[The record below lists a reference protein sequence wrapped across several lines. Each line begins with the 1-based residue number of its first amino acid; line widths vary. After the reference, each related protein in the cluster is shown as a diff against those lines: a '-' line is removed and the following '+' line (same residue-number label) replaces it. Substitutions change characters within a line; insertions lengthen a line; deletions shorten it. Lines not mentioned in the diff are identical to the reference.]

1 MIFSTL
7 STPLFQVLLISIS
20 LCENYHESN
29 LNSRKKPWITTGI
42 RTAIKKKNKLFK
54 NFIRTR
60 SNEVLAKLKLY
71 RNKLNHLI
79 KLSKRNYYNNYFTN
93 NKNNTKKTWQGIKQ
107 IITTKP
113 KRVQPPPKITVD
125 GVEIT
130 DITKIAN
137 EFNVFFCNIGYCL
150 ANNICQSNT
159 TPLQYLPPKLDNSF
173 YLFPVPESEIV
184 DEISTLNESKATGPF
199 SISTKILKFL
209 KFFISKPLE
218 ILFNFSFSSGTVP
231 SQFTLARV
239 LPVFKKGIQTLCENY
254 RPISLLSIFNRIL
267 ERLMYKRL
275 ISYIEKFNIL
285 YSKQFGFR
293 EKHSTEHAI
302 LSIID
307 KIEHAVEDG
316 KFSCGIFL
324 DLSKAF
330 DTVNHSILLQKL
342 EHYGIQGVAYDWFI
356 SYLAERKQFVSIGQ
370 KCSSHLINPCGV
382 PQGSVLG
389 PLLFLLYVN
398 DISQCSKIFDI
409 HLFADDSMRV
419 RVY

>member
-1 MIFSTL
+1 MRKL
-7 STPLFQVLLISIS
+7 
-20 LCENYHESN
+20 
-29 LNSRKKPWITTGI
+29 SRKQSKQQKKTWITTGI

-54 NFIRTR
+54 SFIRTR

-93 NKNNTKKTWQGIKQ
+93 NKNNTKKTCQGIKQ

-150 ANNICQSNT
+150 ANNIRQSNT

-173 YLFPVPESEIV
+173 YLFPVSESEIV

-199 SISTKILKFL
+199 SIPTKILKFL
-209 KFFISKPLE
+209 KFLISKPLE

-231 SQFTLARV
+231 SQFKLARV
-239 LPVFKKGIQTLCENY
+239 LPVFKKGTQTFCENY

-285 YSKQFGFR
+285 YNKQFGFR

-330 DTVNHSILLQKL
+330 DTVKPFNLTTKT
-342 EHYGIQGVAYDWFI
+342 
-356 SYLAERKQFVSIGQ
+356 
-370 KCSSHLINPCGV
+370 
-382 PQGSVLG
+382 
-389 PLLFLLYVN
+389 
-398 DISQCSKIFDI
+398 
-409 HLFADDSMRV
+409 
-419 RVY
+419 

>member
-7 STPLFQVLLISIS
+7 FTPLFQVLLISIS
-20 LCENYHESN
+20 LCENYT
-29 LNSRKKPWITTGI
+29 WITTGI

-79 KLSKRNYYNNYFTN
+79 KVSKRNYYNNYFTS

-113 KRVQPPPKITVD
+113 KRVQPPPKITAD

-137 EFNVFFCNIGYCL
+137 EFNVFLCNIGYCL
-150 ANNICQSNT
+150 ANNICQNNT

-173 YLFPVPESEIV
+173 YLFPVSESEIV

-199 SISTKILKFL
+199 SIPTKILKLL

-231 SQFTLARV
+231 SQFKLARV
-239 LPVFKKGIQTLCENY
+239 LPVFKKGTQTLCENY

-285 YSKQFGFR
+285 YSKQLGFR
-293 EKHSTEHAI
+293 EKTS
-302 LSIID
+302 SI
-307 KIEHAVEDG
+307 ETPV
-316 KFSCGIFL
+316 
-324 DLSKAF
+324 
-330 DTVNHSILLQKL
+330 L
-342 EHYGIQGVAYDWFI
+342 EQVTLWH
-356 SYLAERKQFVSIGQ
+356 
-370 KCSSHLINPCGV
+370 
-382 PQGSVLG
+382 
-389 PLLFLLYVN
+389 
-398 DISQCSKIFDI
+398 
-409 HLFADDSMRV
+409 
-419 RVY
+419 